1 LLPFLKPKHQGIAG
15 IVVKMRKPD
24 EKDEG
29 DEIPEESDDK
39 DAAIHA
45 CADDLIKAV
54 HSQDIKGV
62 AEALRSAFEIMDSEP
77 HEEGPHVEPHSYEAQ
92 NQKAGEE

>member
-24 EKDEG
+24 EKAEG
-29 DEIPEESDDK
+29 GEIPEESEDK

-45 CADDLIKAV
+45 CADDLIRSV
-54 HSQDIKGV
+54 HSQDTKGV

-77 HEEGPHVEPHSYEAQ
+77 HKEYDHSQDVEPHSYEAS
-92 NQKAGEE
+92 KE